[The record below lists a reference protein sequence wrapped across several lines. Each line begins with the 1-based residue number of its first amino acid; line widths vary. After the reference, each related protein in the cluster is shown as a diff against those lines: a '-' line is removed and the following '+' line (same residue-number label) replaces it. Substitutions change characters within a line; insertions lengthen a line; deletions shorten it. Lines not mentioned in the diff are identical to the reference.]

1 MKNKILAMLLT
12 VVIAVLAF
20 GSCSYIFGDVAEQ
33 GDVTVVIE
41 NADGTYDV
49 YKTYLE
55 NVENKKE
62 GAKGVVENLR
72 DREKSPLHLEM
83 TDGGYGA
90 YVTAI
95 GSIKENGA
103 EGKYVMVYT
112 SLSADSYEGAPTVE
126 YEVNKLYQSGVGLSG
141 MTVKEGTVIL
151 FRLESYQ

>member
-12 VVIAVLAF
+12 VIIAVLAF

-55 NVENKKE
+55 NVENKKQ
-62 GAKGVVENLR
+62 GAVGVIENLR
-72 DREKSPLHLEM
+72 DRDNNPLLVEM
-83 TDGGYGA
+83 DDTGYGPF
-90 YVTAI
+90 VTSI
-95 GSIKENGA
+95 GSLKADNGA
-103 EGKYVMVYT
+103 KTYVAFYT
-112 SLSADSYEGAPTVE
+112 SLASDSYEGASTVTYGE
-126 YEVNKLYQSGVGLSG
+126 MTLYYSGYGLSG